1 VAGIAA
7 AGVRASAEA
16 EEAGMMKRLGIYIF
30 NGVEVIDWAGPAGV
44 FAVARRMDPELDA
57 FLVGDSLVPVMTTA
71 SITVQP
77 RYCLDQRP
85 DMDAFLIP
93 GGIGTRAEM
102 HNGRLIDFVR
112 ALPEKTLLVSV
123 CTGSWVLGKAGL
135 LDGIPA
141 TSRKQGDPS
150 EQTVPIDRLAE
161 IAPKARID
169 RHRIV
174 DSGRVIT
181 AGGITSGL
189 ETGFYL
195 LERFGFSEGF
205 VTAVARIMEY
215 DRQWQLMKDDRL
227 VV

>member
-1 VAGIAA
+1 
-7 AGVRASAEA
+7 
-16 EEAGMMKRLGIYIF
+16 MMKRLGIYIF
-30 NGVEVIDWAGPAGV
+30 NGAEVIDWAGPAGV

-57 FLVGDSLVPVMTTA
+57 FLVGDSPAPVTA
-71 SITVQP
+71 TANISVNP

-102 HNGRLIDFVR
+102 HNGRLIGFVR
-112 ALPEKTLLVSV
+112 NLPEKTLVVSV
-123 CTGSWVLGKAGL
+123 CTGSWVLGKTGL

-141 TSRKQGDPS
+141 TSRKNGDPD
-150 EQTVPIDRLAE
+150 EKIVPIDRLAD
-161 IAPKARID
+161 IAPKALID

-181 AGGITSGL
+181 AGGITAGL

-195 LERFGFSEGF
+195 LERFGYDEEF
-205 VTAVARIMEY
+205 VDTVARVMEY
-215 DRQWQLMKDDRL
+215 ESQWKLMKSDRL
-227 VV
+227 VMTR